1 MNAYAVI
8 VAGALAAEYLVN
20 LVVDRLNLK
29 TMGGPLPGEFAD
41 AYDPETYRK
50 SQEYTRT
57 RTRFGMVSSTTTL
70 ALTFGFWFAGGFNAV
85 DRMVRAWAL
94 PEVLTGLAF
103 IGVLALLRTLVSLPF
118 SLYST
123 FVIEEKYGFNR
134 TKPTTFAADLLRGFG
149 LTVLIG
155 GPLVAGIL
163 WFFGWAGPAG
173 WAWCWA
179 FGAVVTLLLQ
189 FVAPAWLMPLFNK
202 FTPLAD
208 GELKERI
215 LAYAAGIGFPLAGIF
230 VMDGS
235 KRSSKSNAFFTGFGR
250 FKRIALFDTLIAK
263 HTVPELVA
271 VLAHE
276 IGHYRRRHVLVG
288 TTAGVLHMGA
298 VFWLFSF
305 FIGQRPLFDAFGMSE
320 PSVYAGL
327 LFFGLLFTP
336 VEFFLSLAMHAL
348 SRRHEFEADA
358 FAAGTIEGGGDDLA
372 MALKK
377 LSSDNLSNLTPHPA
391 YVFLHY
397 SHPPVLERIRRLRGG
412 TVRR

>member
-1 MNAYAVI
+1 VNAYAFVI
-8 VAGALAAEYLVN
+8 AAALVAEYLVN

-29 TMGGPLPGEFAD
+29 TMGGPLPAEFAD

-50 SQEYTRT
+50 SQEYTRA
-57 RTRFGMVSSTTTL
+57 RSRFGVVSSTTTL
-70 ALTFGFWFAGGFNAV
+70 ALTFAFWFAGGFNAV
-85 DRMVRAWAL
+85 DRMVRGWAL

-103 IGVLALLRTLVSLPF
+103 IGVLAFLRMIIALPF
-118 SLYST
+118 SAYST
-123 FVIEEKYGFNR
+123 FVIEQRFGFNR
-134 TKPTTFAADLLRGFG
+134 TTPGTFAGDLLKG
-149 LTVLIG
+149 LALGVVIG
-155 GPLVAGIL
+155 GGLVAGIL
-163 WFFGWAGPAG
+163 LFFGWAGPEG
-173 WAWCWA
+173 WLWCWA
-179 FGAVVTLLLQ
+179 FGTAVTLLLQ

-215 LAYAAGIGFPLAGIF
+215 LAYAAGIGFPIAGIF

-235 KRSSKSNAFFTGFGR
+235 KRSSKSNAFFSGFGK

-276 IGHYRRRHVLVG
+276 IGHYRKKHVLTGTAVG
-288 TTAGVLHMGA
+288 VAHMGA
-298 VFWLFSF
+298 VLWLFSL
-305 FIGQRPLFDAFGMSE
+305 FIGQRPLFDAFFMDE
-320 PSVYAGL
+320 ASVYAGL

-348 SRRHEFEADA
+348 SRKHEFEADA
-358 FAAGTIEGGGDDLA
+358 FAAATIDGGGDDLA
-372 MALKK
+372 TALKK

-397 SHPPVLERIRRLRGG
+397 SHPPVLERMRRLRDG